1 MTTAIEILPGANQH
15 RRSKSLALIRYE
27 NARNALAEATRVDE
41 VKDIRDKAV
50 AMMAYAAQAKD
61 TELIGY
67 ATEIRYRAER
77 KGGELL
83 IELRENGGRDPGH
96 GDRKSGLQTATPK
109 LEDLGVT
116 KTQSSRWQGLARL
129 PEEKFEEK
137 LQRAKAS
144 AENSTTSAPRYPRSE
159 YTGEVEW
166 YTPREYVDLV
176 REVLGEIDLDPASS
190 AVAQETVRAAKY
202 FTKADDGLSMD
213 WHGRVFLNPPYAQPH
228 IANFMEKMVEE
239 HASGRVAGAVMLT
252 NNSTDTEW
260 FALGAKHASAICFT
274 TGRVKFID
282 PHGERAAP
290 TQGQAFFY
298 FGNLPLQFKAVFE
311 TIGFVVMS

>member
-1 MTTAIEILPGANQH
+1 MRTTQ
-15 RRSKSLALIRYE
+15 LIRYS
-27 NARNALAEATRVDE
+27 AAKKALAAATRVDE

-77 KGGELL
+77 KGGALL
-83 IELRENGGRDPGH
+83 IELRENGGRQKA
-96 GDRKSGLQTATPK
+96 GDASGGNGSRPQPLAPR
-109 LEDLGVT
+109 LDDLGVT

-144 AENSTTSAPRYPRSE
+144 AENSTTSAPRYPRAE

-190 AVAQETVRAAKY
+190 AVAQETVKATNY
-202 FTKADDGLSMD
+202 FTKADDGLSKE
-213 WHGRVFLNPPYAQPH
+213 WRGRVFLNPPYAQPH
-228 IANFMEKMVEE
+228 IANFMQKMVEE
-239 HASGRVAGAVMLT
+239 HARGRVAGAVMVT

-274 TGRVKFID
+274 TGRIKFID
-282 PHGERAAP
+282 PHGERSAP